1 MSSQNSI
8 IPREIEAFNAWITT
22 TNAYLLLST
31 LIGSTS
37 TQNSTRFGFGALS
50 YNSTTQTILQAF
62 QAYLT
67 QWQAKY
73 PAWLDKKGQRSEAVT
88 NALHLII
95 DALVADDKTGNKYIQ
110 KIKATSVL
118 TALDC
123 TTFGL
128 PVKLASALTGGG
140 SHVHSS
146 TTTTETARTIPTSEQ
161 VYAKLI
167 PVGGNQ
173 IKCKCY
179 KKSTD
184 KRAGKL
190 EGFDLV
196 EIVWA
201 VFPNVLPA
209 DTLLPTDAS
218 DSRLTSGH
226 STKADFLQNT
236 GTGNAG
242 KTFVAFF
249 RWAKSKHPNLDA
261 LERPLYLHYFIG
273 FLSVKK

>member
-1 MSSQNSI
+1 MSSPGTV

-22 TNAYLLLST
+22 TNAYLLLNT
-31 LIGSTS
+31 LVGSTS
-37 TQNSTRFGFGALS
+37 TQNATRFGFGALS

-62 QAYLT
+62 QAYLA

-123 TTFGL
+123 TTFNL
-128 PVKLASALTGGG
+128 PVKLASPLTGGG
-140 SHVHSS
+140 SHVH
-146 TTTTETARTIPTSEQ
+146 TTAPAATARTIPTSEQ
-161 VYAKLI
+161 VFVKLI

-190 EGFDLV
+190 KGFDLV
-196 EIVWA
+196 EVGWA

-209 DTLLPTDAS
+209 GTLLPTDAG
-218 DSRLTSGH
+218 DSRLTAGH
-226 STKADFLQNT
+226 STKADFLQST

-242 KTFVAFF
+242 KTFIAFF
-249 RWAKSKHPNLDA
+249 RWAKSKHPTLDGPWSGPFTCTV
-261 LERPLYLHYFIG
+261 L
-273 FLSVKK
+273 

>member
-1 MSSQNSI
+1 MSNEGTI

-22 TNAYLLLST
+22 ACAYLLQST
-31 LIGSTS
+31 LIGSTT

-50 YNSTTQTILQAF
+50 YNSTTVTILQAF

-95 DALVADDKTGNKYIQ
+95 DVLVADDKTGNKYIQ

-128 PVKLASALTGGG
+128 PVKLASPLIGGG
-140 SHVHSS
+140 SHVHA
-146 TTTTETARTIPTSEQ
+146 TTPPATARTTPTSEQ
-161 VYAKLI
+161 VYVKLI
-167 PVGGNQ
+167 PVGGNK

-190 EGFDLV
+190 KGFDLV

-201 VFPNVLPA
+201 IFPNELPA
-209 DTLLPTDAS
+209 GTLLPTDAS

-249 RWAKSKHPNLDA
+249 RWAKSKHPDLDGPWSGPFA
-261 LERPLYLHYFIG
+261 CTIL
-273 FLSVKK
+273 